1 MIDRIVNIGKIDKM
15 KRQLDRLSLRG
26 MRFDCIVGLFDF
38 ERNTPQPV
46 ELAVT
51 LHFDT
56 REAALNGKLV
66 QTVDYSRLLGEL
78 RFILTATRF
87 RLLESA
93 VEAVAAWVLAPPSAD
108 VPRPQVEQ
116 VDVQLSKL
124 VALSGAA
131 VPTLDIH
138 RERSDYTMVVESK
151 PFGFVDVIFQT
162 RECGVYRER
171 ISAKTVLPTHVH
183 REIDESELVL
193 GDGFLLQGK
202 PVEAGLAHTWPRGFP
217 HRYENTKDI
226 EQSFLC
232 IDRPAFIP
240 TDEVEVDVPV
250 SALTRPE
257 PVRFF

>member
-1 MIDRIVNIGKIDKM
+1 MSI
-15 KRQLDRLSLRG
+15 KRRLDRLSLRG

-56 REAALNGKLV
+56 RAAAHHGKLA

-78 RFILTATRF
+78 RFILSATRF

-93 VEAVAAWVLAPPSAD
+93 AEAVAAWCLAPPSAD
-108 VPRPQVEQ
+108 CPRPQVEE
-116 VDVQLSKL
+116 VEVSLSKL

-131 VPTLDIH
+131 VPTLEIH
-138 RERSDYTMVVESK
+138 RDRSDFAMKVESK
-151 PFGFVDVIFQT
+151 SFGFVDVIFET
-162 RECGVYRER
+162 KECGVYRER
-171 ISAKTVLPTHVH
+171 IAPKTILPTHIH
-183 REIDESELVL
+183 KELDESELVL
-193 GDGFLLQGK
+193 GSGFLLQGK
-202 PVEAGLAHTWPRGFP
+202 PVEAGVAHTWPRGFA
-217 HRYENTKDI
+217 HRYENITDI

-240 TDEVEVDVPV
+240 TDELEVDIPV
-250 SALTRPE
+250 EKLTRPE

>member
-1 MIDRIVNIGKIDKM
+1 MTRK
-15 KRQLDRLSLRG
+15 LDRLSLRG

-46 ELAVT
+46 ELDVT
-51 LHFDT
+51 LHLDT
-56 REAALNGKLV
+56 RDAARLGRLSH
-66 QTVDYSRLLGEL
+66 TVDYARLLGEL
-78 RFILTATRF
+78 RFVLVASRF

-93 VEAVAAWVLAPPSAD
+93 AEAVAAWLLAPPSAD
-108 VPRPQVEQ
+108 VPRPQVEE
-116 VDVQLSKL
+116 VDVRLSKL

-138 RERSDYTMVVESK
+138 RARGDFQVKTEEK
-151 PFGFVDVIFQT
+151 HFGHVDVIFET
-162 RECGVYRER
+162 KECGVYRER
-171 ISAKTVLPTHVH
+171 VRPHTVLPTHLH
-183 REIDESELVL
+183 NHLDESELVL
-193 GDGFLLQGK
+193 GDGLLLQG
-202 PVEAGLAHTWPRGFP
+202 EQAIAGVAHTWPKGFP
-217 HRYENTKDI
+217 HRYENVTDV

-250 SALTRPE
+250 DKLKRTE

>member
-1 MIDRIVNIGKIDKM
+1 MTQIT
-15 KRQLDRLSLRG
+15 KRKLDQLSLRG

-46 ELAVT
+46 ELEVT

-56 REAALNGKLV
+56 REAARHGKLV
-66 QTVDYSRLLGEL
+66 QTVDYARLLGEL

-93 VEAVAAWVLAPPSAD
+93 AEAVAAWVLAPPSAD
-108 VPRPQVEQ
+108 VPRPQVEE
-116 VDVQLSKL
+116 VDVRLSKL

-131 VPTLDIH
+131 VPTLEIH
-138 RERSDYTMVVESK
+138 RDRSDFVMKIEPKT
-151 PFGFVDVIFQT
+151 FGFVDVIFET
-162 RECGVYRER
+162 KECGVYRER

-183 REIDESELVL
+183 RELDESELVL
-193 GDGFLLQGK
+193 GSGFLLQGK
-202 PVEAGLAHTWPRGFP
+202 PVEAGVAHTWPRGFA
-217 HRYENTKDI
+217 HRYENPTDI
-226 EQSFLC
+226 EQSFMC
-232 IDRPAFIP
+232 IDRPAFIY

-250 SALTRPE
+250 SQLTRPE

>member
-1 MIDRIVNIGKIDKM
+1 M

-56 REAALNGKLV
+56 REAAHHGKLV
-66 QTVDYSRLLGEL
+66 QTVDYARLLGEL

-93 VEAVAAWVLAPPSAD
+93 AEAVAAWVLAPPSPD
-108 VPRPQVEQ
+108 VPRPQVEE
-116 VDVQLSKL
+116 VDVSLSKL

-131 VPTLDIH
+131 VPTLEIH
-138 RERSDYTMVVESK
+138 RDRSDFPSRVETK
-151 PFGFVDVIFQT
+151 HFGFVDVIFET
-162 RECGVYRER
+162 KECGVYRER
-171 ISAKTVLPTHVH
+171 VKPRTVLPTHVH
-183 REIDESELVL
+183 QDLDESELML
-193 GDGFLLQGK
+193 GSGFLLQGK

-217 HRYENTKDI
+217 HRYENPTDI

-250 SALTRPE
+250 SALSRPE
-257 PVRFF
+257 AVRFF

>member
-1 MIDRIVNIGKIDKM
+1 MSQRP
-15 KRQLDRLSLRG
+15 LDRLSLRG

-46 ELAVT
+46 ELDVT

-56 REAALNGKLV
+56 REAAHQGRLA

-78 RFILTATRF
+78 RFILTASRF

-93 VEAVAAWVLAPPSAD
+93 AEAVAAWILAPPSAD
-108 VPRPQVEQ
+108 CPRPQVQE
-116 VDVQLSKL
+116 VDVRLSKL

-131 VPTLDIH
+131 VPTLEIRRARADFPLKI
-138 RERSDYTMVVESK
+138 ESK
-151 PFGFVDVIFQT
+151 SFGFVDVVFET
-162 RECGVYRER
+162 KECGVYRER
-171 ISAKTVLPTHVH
+171 IHPRTVLPTHVH
-183 REIDESELVL
+183 QHLDESELVL
-193 GDGFLLQGK
+193 GDGFLLQGQ
-202 PVEAGLAHTWPRGFP
+202 PVAAGLAHTWPRGFA
-217 HRYENTKDI
+217 HRYENVTDV

-250 SALTRPE
+250 SKLTRPE

>member
-1 MIDRIVNIGKIDKM
+1 MS
-15 KRQLDRLSLRG
+15 RQLDRLSLRG
-26 MRFDCIVGLFDF
+26 MRFDCIVGLFDY

-46 ELAVT
+46 ELDVT

-56 REAALNGKLV
+56 REAARNGRLV
-66 QTVDYSRLLGEL
+66 QTVDYARLLGEL
-78 RFILTATRF
+78 RFILMASRF

-93 VEAVAAWVLAPPSAD
+93 AEAVAAWVLAVPSAD
-108 VPRPQVEQ
+108 VPRPPVEE
-116 VDVQLSKL
+116 VDVRISKL

-131 VPTLDIH
+131 VPTLEIRRKRADFPLKS
-138 RERSDYTMVVESK
+138 EVKS
-151 PFGFVDVIFQT
+151 FGHVDVVFET

-171 ISAKTVLPTHVH
+171 ISPKTVLPTHVH
-183 REIDESELVL
+183 HHLDESELVL
-193 GDGFLLQGK
+193 GTGFLLQGE
-202 PVEAGLAHTWPRGFP
+202 PVAAGLAHTWPRGFP
-217 HRYENTKDI
+217 HRYENTTDI

-257 PVRFF
+257 AVRYF

>member
-1 MIDRIVNIGKIDKM
+1 M

-56 REAALNGKLV
+56 REAAQHGKLV
-66 QTVDYSRLLGEL
+66 QTVDYARLLGEL
-78 RFILTATRF
+78 RFLLTASRF

-93 VEAVAAWVLAPPSAD
+93 AEAVAAWCLAPPSVD
-108 VPRPQVEQ
+108 VPRPQVEE
-116 VDVQLSKL
+116 VDVSLSKL

-131 VPTLDIH
+131 VPTLEIH
-138 RERSDYTMVVESK
+138 RDRSDFVMKTEHKS
-151 PFGFVDVIFQT
+151 FGFVDVIFET

-171 ISAKTVLPTHVH
+171 VHPRTVLPTHVH
-183 REIDESELVL
+183 QQLDESELVL
-193 GDGFLLQGK
+193 GTGLLLQGK
-202 PVEAGLAHTWPRGFP
+202 PVEPGQAHTWPRGFP
-217 HRYENTKDI
+217 HRYENVTDI
-226 EQSFLC
+226 EQSFMC

-240 TDEVEVDVPV
+240 TDEVEVQVPL
-250 SALTRPE
+250 AQLTRPE